1 MPNAQMVL
9 NSQEL
14 SSMDSD
20 VLISTTTVMS
30 TTPSLN
36 ITLPED
42 MVFNAGHQLSIVVYR
57 FGLNDEKP
65 FEHVKLTRSFVFV
78 YVVF

>member
-1 MPNAQMVL
+1 MIEMQNSQMVA
-9 NSQEL
+9 NSQES
-14 SSMDSD
+14 SSMESV

-42 MVFNAGHQLSIVVYR
+42 MVFNAGHQLSIIVYR
-57 FGLNDEKP
+57 FEANDKSQSSVSNS
-65 FEHVKLTRSFVFV
+65 HFV
-78 YVVF
+78 YTVF